1 MLILLDI
8 DGVMVQA
15 ASWKRVEILNDGFT
29 SFNARAV
36 SVLQKIISETGAS
49 IVLTTSHKYKYN
61 LDQWKDIFATRGI
74 NANIDRLEDNLTYL
88 NRKEEILRWF
98 SINNDV
104 DDFVIIDDDKSL
116 NGLPSNLKQKLVQTS
131 PMIGLTEEHIEQTFK
146 IFESSLVY

>member
-36 SVLQKIISETGAS
+36 SGLQRIISETGAT

-61 LDQWKDIFATRGI
+61 LEQWKDIFATRGI
-74 NANIDRLEDNLTYL
+74 NTTIDRLEDNLTFL
-88 NRKEEILRWF
+88 NRKEEILRWY
-98 SINNDV
+98 SNNKNV
-104 DDFVIIDDDKSL
+104 EDFIIIDDDKSL
-116 NGLPSNLKQKLVQTS
+116 NGLPSNLKDKLVQTT
-131 PMIGLTEEHIEQTFK
+131 PMIGLTEENVELAFN
-146 IFESSLVY
+146 IFEKSLVY